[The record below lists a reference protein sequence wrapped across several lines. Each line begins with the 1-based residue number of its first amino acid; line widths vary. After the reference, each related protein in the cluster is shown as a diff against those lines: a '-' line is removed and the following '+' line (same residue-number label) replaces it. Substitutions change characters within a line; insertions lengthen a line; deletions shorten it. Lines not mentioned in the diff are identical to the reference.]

1 MYDAAA
7 LTGHANVVRSGAGL
21 PNNEAKRRPP
31 VSEIVRAFKT
41 ESARRINNVR
51 GSRGA
56 PVWQRSFY
64 DHIIRDEADLE
75 RVREYIAGNP
85 RAWVNDGQDAVP
97 TLIG

>member
-1 MYDAAA
+1 MPDHVHGVIGINA
-7 LTGHANVVRSGAGL
+7 LNATAIARPSMADIVGAL
-21 PNNEAKRRPP
+21 
-31 VSEIVRAFKT
+31 KT

-64 DHIIRDEADLE
+64 DHIIRDDADLE

-85 RAWVNDGQDAVP
+85 SAWIEVGSDVVP
-97 TLIG
+97 ALFV